1 MTDNRVSLSS
11 VRPGETVKISVINGG
26 CNLNR
31 RLADMGLVPGTSVR
45 VLRGHGM
52 GPTLVELRGSQL
64 VLGFGVAQKVMVEKP
79 GG

>member
-1 MTDNRVSLSS
+1 MADNKVSLSS
-11 VRPGETVKISVINGG
+11 VRPGQTVKVSVINGG
-26 CNLNR
+26 LSLNR

-64 VLGFGVAQKVMVEKP
+64 VLGFGVAKKIMVEEA